1 MIITLYDIY
10 LRFLSM
16 VKCNII
22 WPGIRIPLSD
32 PTAFMTHGRSACGG
46 FGHALTFIPMLGRY
60 HFFGIFAT

>member
-1 MIITLYDIY
+1 
-10 LRFLSM
+10 M

-46 FGHALTFIPMLGRY
+46 FGHAVTFIPMLGRY